1 VGVGGVSVVVAVA
14 VVVAVVVAS
23 VVVAAV
29 VAAVAGLVGGN
40 TMKGA
45 IMPKAKSVRRVR
57 VFKLD
62 LRENQWYEN
71 LGGKHPQKWVK
82 IPWEKIE
89 KTNNKI
95 TIDN

>member
-1 VGVGGVSVVVAVA
+1 MA
-14 VVVAVVVAS
+14 
-23 VVVAAV
+23 
-29 VAAVAGLVGGN
+29 
-40 TMKGA
+40 KE
-45 IMPKAKSVRRVR
+45 KAVRRVR

-71 LGGKHPQKWVK
+71 LGGKHPQQWVK